1 MSVAMHFADLE
12 AVYEKL
18 ATAIDAAGA
27 EKAPVYLAKLVLL
40 LSDQIGDSQMVL
52 RAIDDCL
59 HDL

>member
-27 EKAPVYLAKLVLL
+27 DKAPVYLAKLVLL
-40 LSDQIGDSQMVL
+40 LSDQIGDPQMVL
-52 RAIDDCL
+52 HAIDDCL

>member
-1 MSVAMHFADLE
+1 MSVSMNFADLE
-12 AVYEKL
+12 TVYEKL

-40 LSDQIGDSQMVL
+40 LSDQIGDPQKVL